1 MVSKC
6 ANPGCSSIF
15 RYLHEG
21 KLFQVPAKSV
31 LDSNPS
37 RHDEFFWLCNECSKR
52 FTIAVDS
59 STGAHIVTRLP
70 PRVMRAAG

>member
-31 LDSNPS
+31 LDSDTS
-37 RHDEFFWLCNECSKR
+37 RHDEFFWLCSDCSKL
-52 FTIAVDS
+52 FTIVVDPAR
-59 STGAHIVTRLP
+59 GVPVVTRLP